1 MADYQNSFKC
11 NTSLKFRLKGEKN
24 ITMFDVP
31 PFKINN
37 ENDVFLII
45 FISTKF
51 ANFLSSS
58 VP

>member
-37 ENDVFLII
+37 ENDVF
-45 FISTKF
+45 
-51 ANFLSSS
+51 
-58 VP
+58 